1 MKLARLSIWLAL
13 PLLAMSLT
21 GCPASQQVQA
31 AEAVDNAAIALLAA
45 QNVETAAH
53 NQGLISAPDDIF
65 IQTQFKSLSVI
76 GTTADSCIGS
86 ANTTGS
92 AITCLSTAIN
102 GVDQINSA
110 GGLALKSPTSQA
122 DFEMGIS
129 AVRDVLSAIETSI
142 GGVPPPVPGVS
153 Q

>member
-1 MKLARLSIWLAL
+1 MRFRPLLLALAL
-13 PLLAMSLT
+13 PLT
-21 GCPASQQVQA
+21 GCPASQQQQA
-31 AEAVDNAAIALLAA
+31 AQAADNAAIALLAA

-53 NQGLISAPDDIF
+53 KAGLISAADDLF
-65 IQTQFKSLSVI
+65 IQTQFNSLAVI
-76 GTTADSCIGS
+76 GTTADSCIKN

-92 AITCLSTAIN
+92 AILCLNTAIN

-110 GGLALKSPTSQA
+110 GGLALKSATSQA

-129 AVRDVLSAIETSI
+129 AVRDVLAAIETSI
-142 GGVPPPVPGVS
+142 GGTPPPVPGAA